1 MLGVAFEG
9 RRREAELGERRL
21 PRTTS
26 GAVAGAAAGA
36 RLGSGEWPID
46 AVAADDEPTDSSLGW
61 RPTRARSEVK
71 RFVAVF
77 LVRLKPTPPGFR
89 SSEDGASM
97 LRPLLA
103 SEPGDVSELVLQAF
117 MRGLHHAAPGRT
129 YSAPAAIFV
138 WYRIRAHR
146 SFLRGLREIFAGFP
160 ASGAHGRASTFI
172 SDCVGHA

>member
-138 WYRIRAHR
+138 WYRIRAHPELFAR
-146 SFLRGLREIFAGFP
+146 FEGDFGGFFGGLRGM
-160 ASGAHGRASTFI
+160 
-172 SDCVGHA
+172 

>member
-77 LVRLKPTPPGFR
+77 LVRLKPTPPGLR
-89 SSEDGASM
+89 SSEGMST

-117 MRGLHHAAPGRT
+117 IRGLHHAAPGRT
-129 YSAPAAIFV
+129 YSAPAAIFDMV
-138 WYRIRAHR
+138 PSRDAGALCEIR
-146 SFLRGLREIFAGFP
+146 
-160 ASGAHGRASTFI
+160 GRFTADFRRLPR
-172 SDCVGHA
+172 DVRL

>member
-36 RLGSGEWPID
+36 RLGSGEWPIE

-138 WYRIRAHR
+138 WYRAEIPELFAR
-146 SFLRGLREIFAGFP
+146 FEGDFGGFFGGPRGM
-160 ASGAHGRASTFI
+160 
-172 SDCVGHA
+172 